1 MLARLYLDRRWHNRY
16 DLFPEKWTPTFFEC
30 MGRVCDCLLAVYS
43 LLNFFGRRKLLALQK
58 VTLSILTMTA
68 A

>member
-1 MLARLYLDRRWHNRY
+1 MLARFDLYRRWHNCY
-16 DLFPEKWTPTFFEC
+16 DLFSEKGAPTFIEC

-43 LLNFFGRRKLLALQK
+43 LLNFFSRRKLLALQK
-58 VTLSILTMTA
+58 VALSILAMTA